1 MELCLEPSRR
11 GATPAK
17 KCSPF
22 IQRGRIKNNPRV
34 FAHVSVLAFVIPAL
48 AGVEMVV
55 ARRKCS

>member
-11 GATPAK
+11 GAIPAK
-17 KCSPF
+17 KC
-22 IQRGRIKNNPRV
+22 IIRRGRIKNNPRV

-48 AGVEMVV
+48 AGVEVVV